1 VTLHERV
8 IRFAAEGSPGRN
20 AVGVSRVVVG
30 AGAIDA
36 LLDAFAATG
45 ARHAA
50 VITDAHVVGSSGAR
64 VVTGFGARGIA
75 VTSLIVPPGETAK
88 SPAEYVR
95 LCEALAVVPADR
107 ATQIVAVG
115 GGVTGDLAGFVAAT
129 FLRGLGFWQ
138 IPTTLVGQVDSA
150 VGGKTGINLDVG
162 KNLVGAFWQPRFVAC
177 DPTTLATL
185 PDREYR
191 SGLAEVVKYG
201 VILDRDLFQWLESRV
216 DQILARDPAAVA
228 QMVGRCVDL
237 KLDIVAE
244 DEFERSGRRAI
255 LNYGHT
261 VGHALEM
268 LAGYGR
274 LLHGEAV
281 AIGMTAAARIAI
293 ATGRLGVEQ
302 ARRQAALLARFG
314 LPLVVPDDLRRIGV
328 DDVCSAMRRDKKT
341 LHGTIR
347 FILPTAIGRVE
358 ITDDVDE
365 GVVRAVLDDLLTGG

>member
-1 VTLHERV
+1 MTLHERV
-8 IRFAAEGSPGRN
+8 IRFAADGSNGRN

-36 LLDAFAATG
+36 LLDALAATG

-50 VITDAHVVGSSGAR
+50 VITDAHVVGSTGAQ
-64 VVTGFGARGIA
+64 VANGFGARGIA
-75 VTSLIVPPGETAK
+75 VTSLIVPAGETAK

-95 LCEALAVVPADR
+95 LCDELALVPADR

-150 VGGKTGINLDVG
+150 VGGKTGINLDAG
-162 KNLVGAFWQPRFVAC
+162 KNLLGAFWQPRCVAC

-185 PDREYR
+185 PDRHYR
-191 SGLAEVVKYG
+191 SGLAEVVKYAM
-201 VILDRDLFQWLESRV
+201 ILDLDLFHWLENRV
-216 DQILARDPAAVA
+216 EQILARDPAAVTHL
-228 QMVGRCVDL
+228 VGRCVDV
-237 KLDIVAE
+237 KAAIVAE

-293 ATGRLGVEQ
+293 ATGRLGVDQ

-314 LPLVVPDDLRRIGV
+314 LPLVVPDDLRAIGV
-328 DDVCSAMRRDKKT
+328 DDVCSAMRRDKKV
-341 LHGTIR
+341 LHGKIR
-347 FILPTAIGRVE
+347 FILPTGLGRVE
-358 ITDDVDE
+358 ITDEVDQ
-365 GVVRAVLDDLLTGG
+365 GVVRTVLHDLLTGH